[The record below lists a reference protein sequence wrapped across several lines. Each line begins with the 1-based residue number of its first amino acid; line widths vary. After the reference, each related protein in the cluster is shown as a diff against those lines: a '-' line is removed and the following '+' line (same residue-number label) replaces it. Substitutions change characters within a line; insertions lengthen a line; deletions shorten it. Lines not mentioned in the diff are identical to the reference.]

1 MRCNA
6 TAAISGLF
14 LGLLLLPR
22 LVAQA
27 MPPAPPSNAMPE
39 SEVPANPASTTATP
53 SSLAP
58 DEMTRKISELVHA
71 GKYTEAQQLT
81 NGLLIAYPD
90 DQRLIRAKAL
100 IDQLRSSGGSANAA
114 PTTGQ
119 TPQPATNANA
129 EHLTGMDKVDYNALI
144 VLARQAQQTTDLD
157 EQKTLLKRFM
167 EQSNSFMQ
175 KHPDQMLLWQLR
187 AASAI
192 SLNDPLAGYE
202 AGQKLLAAG
211 AAESTDSFLQ
221 QLLGQLKNKGW
232 FEKQEAEKQAEKQ
245 MEYISI
251 LGTWNGHLSRA
262 DHKGH
267 EIAHFDWTIEFSK
280 AHSGIEGYITTA
292 KGKKEDKPTLRGTIL
307 DTGEISWERR
317 WDSDWIPVQ
326 IEMDNN
332 HRTMKFAFNATIK
345 INFNAFN
352 TNGTSEQCTQ
362 TITLTKVATSTVRVP
377 APVSRNAQQRDAQ
390 AGQTSAPASDR
401 ARLQMPHPPRRKAR
415 RSCIFIA

>member
-1 MRCNA
+1 MRCYA
-6 TAAISGLF
+6 TAVISELF
-14 LGLLLLPR
+14 LGLLVLPH

-27 MPPAPPSNAMPE
+27 TPPAPPSNAVSE
-39 SEVPANPASTTATP
+39 SGAPANPASTNNAAPATPATP
-53 SSLAP
+53 SGQAP
-58 DEMTRKISELVHA
+58 EEMTRKISELVHA
-71 GKYTEAQQLT
+71 GKYPEAQQLT
-81 NGLLIAYPD
+81 KGLLIAYPD
-90 DQRLIRAKAL
+90 DLRLIKAKAL
-100 IDQLRSSGGSANAA
+100 IDKLLSSGGSIDTAA
-114 PTTGQ
+114 TSGQ
-119 TPQPATNANA
+119 TPQPATIANA

-211 AAESTDSFLQ
+211 AAESADSALQ

-245 MEYISI
+245 MEYLSI

-307 DTGEISWERR
+307 DSGEISWERR

-326 IEMDNN
+326 IEMDND

-352 TNGTSEQCTQ
+352 TNGTPEPCTQ
-362 TITLTKVATSTVRVP
+362 TITLTKDA
-377 APVSRNAQQRDAQ
+377 APTALGAAPLSRRFSSQ
-390 AGQTSAPASDR
+390 
-401 ARLQMPHPPRRKAR
+401 AR
-415 RSCIFIA
+415 RLDRILHV